1 MKRILFT
8 LLLTAVFLSC
18 SDDEDTP
25 AEENSLYQTEGY
37 FVTTFSE
44 TTAGYTYYGGYY
56 ASLPGSAAVDLTS
69 KSAYNSVIIRDKHNE
84 YLYGSSLKGENSVAK
99 IAVTK
104 DGKLTEVGSF
114 PLTSFLGNVKIINDN
129 LGIYVEWGSTP
140 QLGLFD
146 PQTMQKTGEV
156 DMSKAFRNK
165 DFERNYYRHVAYRA
179 QDNRLFLA
187 LITDNNKT
195 SQFYDA
201 TDVYVE
207 VVNLTTKQWEKTTI
221 YKGAMQPETFGNDN
235 PIVDESGNIY
245 IFTQGSYGLDG
256 KMGPGAP
263 KSSRPQILKIP
274 AGGTEFDPDYSFNP
288 VDAFGQTDLLVQLMM
303 GGIYDSNGIAYVAIS
318 AASES
323 PRILELVMKFAQG
336 TITEEEYN
344 ELRNAVFYSQNQRWA
359 KVDLVAKTATVIDD
373 IPLTAAYSYPFSYK
387 YDGKFY
393 FQFNAT
399 SEKTS
404 GFYEYDP
411 ATGKGQKVVNVS
423 QGGLANYLFK
433 LDQ

>member
-1 MKRILFT
+1 MKRIFFA
-8 LLLTAVFLSC
+8 LLLTAVFISC
-18 SDDEDTP
+18 DDDDDAP
-25 AEENSLYQTEGY
+25 VDNSLYQTKGY
-37 FVTTFSE
+37 VVTSFSDN
-44 TTAGYTYYGGYY
+44 TAGYTYYAGYY
-56 ASLPGSAAVDLTS
+56 ESLPGSAAIDLTA
-69 KSAYNSVIIRDKHNE
+69 KSAYNSVIIRDSHKGF
-84 YLYGSSLKGENSVAK
+84 LYGSSLQGENTVTK

-104 DGKLTEVGSF
+104 EGKLTEVGGF
-114 PLTSFLGNVKIINDN
+114 PLTSYLGNIKIINDN

-140 QLGLFD
+140 QLGTFN
-146 PQTMQKTGEV
+146 PETMEKTGEI
-156 DMSKAFRNK
+156 DMSKAFRNQ
-165 DFERNYYRHVAYRA
+165 DFERNYYRHVTYRA
-179 QDNRLFLA
+179 QDNRLFLG
-187 LITDNNKT
+187 LITDSNKT

-207 VVNLTTKQWEKTTI
+207 VVNLTTKQWEKTAI
-221 YKGAMQPETFGNDN
+221 YKGAMEPETFGNDN

-256 KMGPGAP
+256 QMGAGAP

-274 AGGTEFDPDYSFNP
+274 AGSTEFDANYAFNP
-288 VDAFGQTDLLVQLMM
+288 VDAFGQSGLLVQLMM

-336 TITEEEYN
+336 TITEDEYN
-344 ELRNAVFYSQNQRWA
+344 ELRNAVFYSQNQRWV
-359 KVDLVAKTATVIDD
+359 KLDLNAKTSTVIAD
-373 IPLTAAYSYPFSYK
+373 IPLTAAYAYPFSYK

-393 FQFNAT
+393 LQFNAT

-411 ATGKGQKVVNVS
+411 ATGKAQKVVNVS
-423 QGGLANYLFK
+423 QGGLVNYLFK